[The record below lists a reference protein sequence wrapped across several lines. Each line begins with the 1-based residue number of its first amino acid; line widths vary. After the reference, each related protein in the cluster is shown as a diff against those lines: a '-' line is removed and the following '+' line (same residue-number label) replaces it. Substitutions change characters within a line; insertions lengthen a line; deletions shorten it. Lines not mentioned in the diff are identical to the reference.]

1 MRERRI
7 VVSLLHLAVLER
19 QVDSLRNILE
29 YIAKIRDRHGG
40 GRSVEKRIYLRVPD
54 KNSSIHQSL
63 RTQQVCTQSHRMSV
77 NQERFRK
84 PNADG

>member
-1 MRERRI
+1 MHCKLGKTIKILYTITKVTDGGVVRERRI

-40 GRSVEKRIYLRVPD
+40 GR
-54 KNSSIHQSL
+54 
-63 RTQQVCTQSHRMSV
+63 
-77 NQERFRK
+77 
-84 PNADG
+84 